1 MTKNLKLKKIPYNIQ
16 DKSRMNRMISE
27 WENEAQIEVRNFG
40 QYILSFILTYIIFY
54 NSFLLIFR
62 RKSPVSTKRV
72 ALTVR

>member
-1 MTKNLKLKKIPYNIQ
+1 
-16 DKSRMNRMISE
+16 MNRMISE